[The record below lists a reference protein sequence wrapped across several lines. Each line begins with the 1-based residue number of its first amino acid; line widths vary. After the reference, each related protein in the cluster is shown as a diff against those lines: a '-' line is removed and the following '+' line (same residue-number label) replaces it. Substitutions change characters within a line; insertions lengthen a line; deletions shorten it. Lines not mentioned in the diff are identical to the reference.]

1 MGSAAR
7 IRRPLCM
14 FTILGPGGLRRR
26 AGRPIGAGPWPLSP
40 PSPARD
46 DLIVNELFVTI
57 AVISLLAGSA
67 YLVYNRPIDAA
78 RHALHAALER
88 GEISRA
94 QYAAHLR
101 ALEDGA

>member
-1 MGSAAR
+1 
-7 IRRPLCM
+7 M

-78 RHALHAALER
+78 RHALNAALER
-88 GEISRA
+88 GEIDQA
-94 QYAAHLR
+94 EYTAHLR